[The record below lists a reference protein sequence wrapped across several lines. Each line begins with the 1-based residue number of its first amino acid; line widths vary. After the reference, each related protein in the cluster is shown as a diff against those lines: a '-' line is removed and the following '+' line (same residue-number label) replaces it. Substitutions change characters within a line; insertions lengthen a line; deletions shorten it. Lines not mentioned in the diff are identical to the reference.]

1 MNTQSEIRQSFWA
14 AFPEYQPK
22 YKAIPYT
29 QNGKRLYRRKTQ
41 NEYSATIRSMFCN
54 FVDSLARSGQI
65 SEALADRVTL

>member
-1 MNTQSEIRQSFWA
+1 MNTQAQIRASFWA

-41 NEYSATIRSMFCN
+41 NEYSATIRTLFVEY
-54 FVDSLARSGQI
+54 VDSLARNGEI
-65 SEALADRVTL
+65 TEALASRVTL